1 MVTRK
6 QFLFSMLG
14 IGAGAFVMA
23 CKKDDD
29 VGTPDA
35 AQGPA
40 DARGTV
46 DGATGDGGQSACGST
61 TSSIS
66 ANHGHD
72 VTISAAD
79 IAAGVDKTYDITG
92 GSDHDHA
99 ITVTAAMFAMLKVGT
114 QIKVPS
120 VGGNHPHQVTVTCV

>member
-14 IGAGAFVMA
+14 LGAGAFVMA

-29 VGTPDA
+29 EGTPDA
-35 AQGPA
+35 AQSPT

-46 DGATGDGGQSACGST
+46 DGAPGDGGQSACGST
-61 TSSIS
+61 TTSIS

-79 IAAGVDKTYDITG
+79 IEAASTRLRHHR

-99 ITVTAAMFAMLKVGT
+99 ITVTAAMFAMLKAGT

-120 VGGNHPHQVTVTCV
+120 VGGNHPHQVTVTCA